1 MNGYIALVSILI
13 ISAIIMTIAISAGLL
28 SISEADMGLEKNLAS
43 EAYYLASACAE
54 EGLQQIRDSAS
65 FKGSGN
71 LFFSNGS
78 CNYNVIAQGPNNR
91 TINSSGLSGDII
103 RKIVVTLDSINPSIN
118 IVSWTEVPDF

>member
-1 MNGYIALVSILI
+1 
-13 ISAIIMTIAISAGLL
+13 MTLIAINIGLS
-28 SISEADMGLEKNLAS
+28 SINEADMGLEKNLAS

-65 FKGSGN
+65 FEGSAN
-71 LFFSNGS
+71 LSFSNGS
-78 CNYNVIAQGPNNR
+78 CSYNVIARGPNNR
-91 TINSSGLSGDII
+91 NINSSGLSGDII

>member
-1 MNGYIALVSILI
+1 
-13 ISAIIMTIAISAGLL
+13 MTIAISAGLL
-28 SISEADMGLEKNLAS
+28 SINEADMGLEKNLAS

-54 EGLQQIRDSAS
+54 EGLQRIRDSAV
-65 FKGSGN
+65 FEGSAN

-91 TINSSGLSGDII
+91 TINSSGSAGDII
-103 RKIVVTLDSINPSIN
+103 RKISITINSISPSIN